1 VALTGNHVWKD
12 ARRTSFFA
20 RHRPCTT
27 VEWGGTRER
36 LKAKNAEFAAE
47 FCQALDTLADKVLKE
62 PVGEDVEVVLTRLRV
77 LHLYSERYQEE
88 HHDMHYLE
96 EIFPLEMGIYF
107 LILAALPIPSNPSP
121 LYDAFLERLGNDVA
135 FASLNYDL
143 VLETIFQRNRRTW
156 HYYALQGEKKIR
168 NDLNAPEHLYV
179 PPDQDPRSI
188 PYLKLHGSF
197 NWHYCW
203 RCNYIHVVPNK
214 WYGVAAFDLPRDGH
228 GPLRVSTFGLLL
240 CNECSSRKEM
250 PNVKP
255 LIIPPT
261 RVKEYSRAPIRRQ
274 WALFELLLTQAEQVI
289 LVGTSIRD
297 EDVLLYNS
305 LNLLQSKNRR
315 LKRLIIINPS
325 RTMKRKAHIL
335 TEVKPEW
342 YRSLKEYVA
351 DRRVS

>member
-1 VALTGNHVWKD
+1 
-12 ARRTSFFA
+12 
-20 RHRPCTT
+20 
-27 VEWGGTRER
+27 
-36 LKAKNAEFAAE
+36 
-47 FCQALDTLADKVLKE
+47 
-62 PVGEDVEVVLTRLRV
+62 
-77 LHLYSERYQEE
+77 
-88 HHDMHYLE
+88 
-96 EIFPLEMGIYF
+96 
-107 LILAALPIPSNPSP
+107 
-121 LYDAFLERLGNDVA
+121 
-135 FASLNYDL
+135 
-143 VLETIFQRNRRTW
+143 
-156 HYYALQGEKKIR
+156 
-168 NDLNAPEHLYV
+168 
-179 PPDQDPRSI
+179 
-188 PYLKLHGSF
+188 
-197 NWHYCW
+197 
-203 RCNYIHVVPNK
+203 
-214 WYGVAAFDLPRDGH
+214 
-228 GPLRVSTFGLLL
+228 
-240 CNECSSRKEM
+240 M

-325 RTMKRKAHIL
+325 GTMKRKAHIL

>member
-1 VALTGNHVWKD
+1 MSESQVTPEMGGKPLNVPLQASTVVLTGAGFSMD
-12 ARRTSFFA
+12 AGL
-20 RHRPCTT
+20 PLTT
-27 VEWGGTRER
+27 KLVSRGRER
-36 LKAKNAEFAAE
+36 LKAKNAEFAAK

-179 PPDQDPRSI
+179 PPDQIPDP
-188 PYLKLHGSF
+188 F
-197 NWHYCW
+197 
-203 RCNYIHVVPNK
+203 
-214 WYGVAAFDLPRDGH
+214 
-228 GPLRVSTFGLLL
+228 
-240 CNECSSRKEM
+240 
-250 PNVKP
+250 
-255 LIIPPT
+255 PT
-261 RVKEYSRAPIRRQ
+261 
-274 WALFELLLTQAEQVI
+274 
-289 LVGTSIRD
+289 
-297 EDVLLYNS
+297 
-305 LNLLQSKNRR
+305 
-315 LKRLIIINPS
+315 
-325 RTMKRKAHIL
+325 
-335 TEVKPEW
+335 
-342 YRSLKEYVA
+342 
-351 DRRVS
+351 